1 MIYERPIPL
10 KGDVLKQRIFSPL
23 AYPNV
28 RNANVIAITAHEAP
42 RYAPHFPIAWA
53 KREHR
58 FELAVIR
65 SLLSDGR
72 GHPDASQAALPFLPA
87 LCRAYPFMYEPVAG
101 ASDGKS
107 KVLTGRR
114 SNYFDAAVADAPTDI
129 GAPIC
134 FADGRPTKA
143 TAQRVALLDSAAPL
157 FAATAAIAVDLA
169 AQDLFEAWPL
179 RFENIEGHTLDV
191 SDLWIVKQD
200 AVLTG
205 ALAPVMRTHGLI
217 AADLIGLHRI
227 SLFRAGILLA
237 NAKTALKSGPTRADD
252 AQLPAIAGTDAP
264 R

>member
-1 MIYERPIPL
+1 LIYERPIPL

-53 KREHR
+53 KREHH
-58 FELAVIR
+58 FELVIIR
-65 SLLSDGR
+65 SLLPDGR
-72 GHPDASQAALPFLPA
+72 GHPEASQTALPFLPA
-87 LCRAYPFMYEPVAG
+87 LCRAYPFMYAPVADD
-101 ASDGKS
+101 SKS
-107 KVLTGRR
+107 SVLTGRR
-114 SNYFDAAVADAPTDI
+114 SNFFDAAVADAPTDV

-143 TAQRVALLDSAAPL
+143 TAQRIALLDSAAPL
-157 FAATAAIAVDLA
+157 FDTTAAVTVDLA
-169 AQDLFEAWPL
+169 ALDLFEAWPL

-191 SDLWIVKQD
+191 PDLWIVKQD

-205 ALAPVMRTHGLI
+205 ALAPLMRTHGLI
-217 AADLIGLHRI
+217 AADLISLHRI
-227 SLFRAGILLA
+227 SLFRAGIVLA
-237 NAKTALKSGPTRADD
+237 NAKTALRAGQPVPDD
-252 AQLPAIAGTDAP
+252 TQTPAIAGADAP